1 MGILDE
7 AIREHLAL
15 KRQSGADDSELKK
28 IEDEAFGP
36 PARPGDI
43 EQPSAEA
50 DAAAEAPT
58 THMAEA
64 GMPPAEQAEA
74 PPQAEAAPPQQPAVP
89 AQSEAEEASIVDQPT
104 EHFDVE
110 GEIVAEGA
118 PTAEPTGQEP
128 PLEAEISRE
137 DDFFDEQSLSEEL
150 DQALD
155 STEKGEGVD
164 SSLEADSD
172 ELPLEE
178 EGDEDPVEEAVED
191 IEGEEPTE
199 AGAGD
204 PALEGEPPSE
214 EGEPEGEFF
223 DQEDVLEETPEF
235 LQDTPESDR
244 LWFEQK
250 PPKDFDFDD

>member
-1 MGILDE
+1 LGILDE

-36 PARPGDI
+36 PLRPGDV

-50 DAAAEAPT
+50 VAAAEAPT

-64 GMPPAEQAEA
+64 EVPPTTAAEA
-74 PPQAEAAPPQQPAVP
+74 PQSQPEAPPRTEAAPAPHPEAPAEPQAEQPSV
-89 AQSEAEEASIVDQPT
+89 VDQPT
-104 EHFDVE
+104 EHFDVQ
-110 GEIVAEGA
+110 GEIAANEV
-118 PTAEPTGQEP
+118 PTGAETTDQEQ
-128 PLEAEISRE
+128 PLEAEISQE

-155 STEKGEGVD
+155 STEEREGDV
-164 SSLEADSD
+164 EEEGD

-178 EGDEDPVEEAVED
+178 ESDDVEQQPSDSGVED
-191 IEGEEPTE
+191 LAQEEEP
-199 AGAGD
+199 AA
-204 PALEGEPPSE
+204 E
-214 EGEPEGEFF
+214 EGGPEGGEFF